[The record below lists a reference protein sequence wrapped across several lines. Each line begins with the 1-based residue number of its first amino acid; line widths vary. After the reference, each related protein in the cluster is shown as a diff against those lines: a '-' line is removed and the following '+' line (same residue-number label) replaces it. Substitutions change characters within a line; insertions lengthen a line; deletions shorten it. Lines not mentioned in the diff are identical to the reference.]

1 MAEVVAISL
10 QVDSGQS
17 VQSVKKLEDAIKDVQ
32 KTTNSSNV
40 EEKFNSLN
48 QAIDKGEGSV
58 EDLRKAIKSYQ
69 TIALSAGR
77 TSPIGQE
84 ALKRSADLKDKLT
97 DLDNEVNR
105 LAQDGKTLQG
115 AMQIGG
121 GVVAGY
127 QAFTGVTALLG
138 VENEELM
145 KTMVKLQASMSLLQ
159 SIEQLRLATEKESQ
173 AMLLIKN
180 VRTKVAIGLQ
190 TAYAFAVGT
199 GTKAMKLFRLA
210 LISTGLGALVV
221 LIGVIIAK
229 WDDWSDAI
237 FKNSKEAKLRNEIQE
252 EALKNSAEELNDL
265 DKLQKKIKENVNDRS
280 AQTKAIKEF
289 QKTHPDLLQGLDS
302 EGASYEDINKQIQ
315 ANITLVKLKAE
326 SDALASIRTEKYKEK
341 LEEQLDAQNG
351 SNAGFVSTSKSLF
364 TLRGAYSALTGN
376 VLELSKQSILKANE
390 SSKEVIKTK
399 EKEIDSLDK
408 IDAEIQKK
416 IEEAQSKIFKTKKKG
431 SDKSIANKKKEKE
444 QIEKEQAEELRL
456 IQEALEKEL
465 SLINELEEAVIQ
477 SMQDED
483 AKKIALLKLQQEREL
498 EAVREKYGA
507 ETELEAQLLRNQNQE
522 LNNVKEE
529 IRLANEEED
538 NIATNFFDEQKKEKR
553 VIEIEEI
560 KLSANDEIAILKE
573 KLKQGLISEQEYA
586 DGIAKI
592 EKQKEDVRNAGFKTA
607 ESIVGSLGSLMEGN
621 EKAQK
626 GVLAVQKAMTLAQIG
641 IDTAKAIS
649 SLTAMSAG
657 NPANAV
663 TGGVAGVIQ
672 YATGIATILSNV
684 AQAKKLLSGSGSG
697 SVSAGGGS
705 GVNPPSFNNQT
716 NTQTGNSGG
725 GGGNG
730 TATGYIPTTKVVLV
744 ESELEAMQGR
754 VKQVQQIATI

>member
-210 LISTGLGALVV
+210 LVSTGLGALVV
-221 LIGVIIAK
+221 LLGVIIAK
-229 WDDWSDAI
+229 WDDWKDSIMKIINVAFAPFI
-237 FKNSKEAKLRNEIQE
+237 KV
-252 EALKNSAEELNDL
+252 
-265 DKLQKKIKENVNDRS
+265 LQYLGVI
-280 AQTKAIKEF
+280 
-289 QKTHPDLLQGLDS
+289 
-302 EGASYEDINKQIQ
+302 
-315 ANITLVKLKAE
+315 E
-326 SDALASIRTEKYKEK
+326 SDLEKQRREDAENQVKR
-341 LEEQLDAQNG
+341 LEEQSGMLDEVMSKTTDRLNHDIQMAKARGENTRKLERELLEAESIGAEKRLMIAVKLATAKMLLDKDLTEEQKKEMMEKVIADEKAFSDSIKALQVFDAQTETINK
-351 SNAGFVSTSKSLF
+351 NAQAKKNKDARARSK
-364 TLRGAYSALTGN
+364 TA
-376 VLELSKQSILKANE
+376 K
-390 SSKEVIKTK
+390 
-399 EKEIDSLDK
+399 DK
-408 IDAEIQKK
+408 K
-416 IEEAQSKIFKTKKKG
+416 
-431 SDKSIANKKKEKE
+431 
-444 QIEKEQAEELRL
+444 EKEQAEELRL

-465 SLINELEEAVIQ
+465 SLINETEEAVIQ
-477 SMQDED
+477 SIQDED

-538 NIATNFFDEQKKEKR
+538 NIAKNFFDEQKKEKR
-553 VIEIEEI
+553 VIEIEEM

-592 EKQKEDVRNAGFKTA
+592 EKQKEDVRKAGFKTA

-663 TGGVAGVIQ
+663 TGGGAGIIQ
-672 YATGIATILSNV
+672 YATGIAQILSNV

-697 SVSAGGGS
+697 SISAGGGS

>member
-10 QVDSGQS
+10 EVDSGQS

-48 QAIDKGEGSV
+48 QAIDRGEGSV

-84 ALKRSADLKDKLT
+84 ALKRSAQLKDKLT
-97 DLDNEVNR
+97 DLDNEVKR
-105 LAQDGKTLQG
+105 LAQDGKNLQG
-115 AMQIGG
+115 AMQISS

-127 QAFTGVTALLG
+127 QAFIGVTALLG

-145 KTMVKLQASMSLLQ
+145 RTMVKLQATMSVIQ
-159 SIEQLRLATEKESQ
+159 AIEQIRSATEKESLS
-173 AMLLIKN
+173 MLLIKN
-180 VRTKVAIGLQ
+180 VRTKTL
-190 TAYAFAVGT
+190 TALNFLYAGSIKVINGAL
-199 GTKAMKLFRLA
+199 KSFRGA
-210 LISTGLGALVV
+210 LIATGLGALVV
-221 LIGVIIAK
+221 LIGTIIAK
-229 WDDWSDAI
+229 WDDWKDSIMKIISTAFAPFI
-237 FKNSKEAKLRNEIQE
+237 KV
-252 EALKNSAEELNDL
+252 
-265 DKLQKKIKENVNDRS
+265 LQYLGVI
-280 AQTKAIKEF
+280 
-289 QKTHPDLLQGLDS
+289 
-302 EGASYEDINKQIQ
+302 
-315 ANITLVKLKAE
+315 E
-326 SDALASIRTEKYKEK
+326 SDLEKQRREAAENQVKR
-341 LEEQLDAQNG
+341 LEEQNEMLDEVMSKTTDRLNHDIQMAKARGENTRKLERELLEAEAIGAKKRLMISIKLATAKMRLDKDLTEEQKKEMMEKVKADEKAFADSIKALQVFDAQTETIYNNG
-351 SNAGFVSTSKSLF
+351 QDKKNKDSRARSK
-364 TLRGAYSALTGN
+364 TA
-376 VLELSKQSILKANE
+376 K
-390 SSKEVIKTK
+390 
-399 EKEIDSLDK
+399 DK
-408 IDAEIQKK
+408 K
-416 IEEAQSKIFKTKKKG
+416 
-431 SDKSIANKKKEKE
+431 
-444 QIEKEQAEELRL
+444 EKEQAEELRL

-465 SLINELEEAVIQ
+465 SLINELEDAVIQ

-498 EAVREKYGA
+498 EAVREKYGD
-507 ETELEAQLLRNQNQE
+507 ETELEAQLLKNQNQA
-522 LNNVKEE
+522 LRKVKEE

-538 NIATNFFDEQKKEKR
+538 KIAQSFFDEQKK

-573 KLKQGLISEQEYA
+573 KLKQGLILEQEYA

-663 TGGVAGVIQ
+663 TGGVAGVLQ

-697 SVSAGGGS
+697 SISAGGGS
-705 GVNPPSFNNQT
+705 RVNAPSFNNQT
-716 NTQTGNSGG
+716 NTQTGNSG

>member
-10 QVDSGQS
+10 EVDAGQS

-105 LAQDGKTLQG
+105 LSQDGKNLQG

-159 SIEQLRLATEKESQ
+159 AIEQIRLATEKESQ
-173 AMLLIKN
+173 AMQTIRETK
-180 VRTKVAIGLQ
+180 TKVLTALNWLYTASIGA
-190 TAYAFAVGT
+190 TT
-199 GTKAMKLFRLA
+199 GAMKLLRLA
-210 LISTGLGALVV
+210 LIATGLGALVV

-229 WDDWSDAI
+229 WDDWKDSIMKIINVAFAPFI
-237 FKNSKEAKLRNEIQE
+237 KV
-252 EALKNSAEELNDL
+252 
-265 DKLQKKIKENVNDRS
+265 LQYLGVI
-280 AQTKAIKEF
+280 
-289 QKTHPDLLQGLDS
+289 
-302 EGASYEDINKQIQ
+302 
-315 ANITLVKLKAE
+315 E
-326 SDALASIRTEKYKEK
+326 SDLEKQRREDAENQVKR
-341 LEEQLDAQNG
+341 LEEQSTMLDEVMSKTTDRLNHEIQMAKARGENTRKLERELLEAEAIGAEKRLMIAIKLATAKMRLDKDLTEEQKKEMMEKVIADEKAFSDSIKALQVFDAQTETINK
-351 SNAGFVSTSKSLF
+351 NAQAKKNKDASARSK
-364 TLRGAYSALTGN
+364 TA
-376 VLELSKQSILKANE
+376 K
-390 SSKEVIKTK
+390 
-399 EKEIDSLDK
+399 DK
-408 IDAEIQKK
+408 K
-416 IEEAQSKIFKTKKKG
+416 
-431 SDKSIANKKKEKE
+431 
-444 QIEKEQAEELRL
+444 EKEQAEELRL

-507 ETELEAQLLRNQNQE
+507 DTELEAQLLRNQNE
-522 LNNVKEE
+522 ALRKVKEE

-538 NIATNFFDEQKKEKR
+538 KNATNFFDEQKKGKK

-663 TGGVAGVIQ
+663 TGGGAGIIQ
-672 YATGIATILSNV
+672 YATGIAQILSNV

-705 GVNPPSFNNQT
+705 RVTPPSFNNQT

>member
-10 QVDSGQS
+10 EVDSGQS

-48 QAIDKGEGSV
+48 QAIDRGEGSV

-84 ALKRSADLKDKLT
+84 ALKRSAQLKDKLT
-97 DLDNEVNR
+97 DLDNEVKR
-105 LAQDGKTLQG
+105 LAQDGKNLQG
-115 AMQIGG
+115 AMQIGT

-127 QAFTGVTALLG
+127 QAFTGVTAMLG
-138 VENEELM
+138 VENEDLM
-145 KTMVKLQASMSLLQ
+145 KTMVKLQASMSVLQ
-159 SIEQLRLATEKESQ
+159 AIEQLRLATEKESQ

-180 VRTKVAIGLQ
+180 VRTKTL
-190 TAYAFAVGT
+190 TALNFLYAGSIKVINGAL
-199 GTKAMKLFRLA
+199 KSFRGA
-210 LISTGLGALVV
+210 LIATGLGALVV
-221 LIGVIIAK
+221 LIGTIIAK
-229 WDDWSDAI
+229 WDDWKDSIMKIINVAFAPFI
-237 FKNSKEAKLRNEIQE
+237 KV
-252 EALKNSAEELNDL
+252 
-265 DKLQKKIKENVNDRS
+265 LQYLGVI
-280 AQTKAIKEF
+280 
-289 QKTHPDLLQGLDS
+289 
-302 EGASYEDINKQIQ
+302 
-315 ANITLVKLKAE
+315 E
-326 SDALASIRTEKYKEK
+326 SDLEKQRREDAENQVKR
-341 LEEQLDAQNG
+341 LEEQNAMLDEVMSKTTDRLNHDIQMAKARGENTRNLERELLEAESIGAQKRLAIAIKLATAKMRLDKDLTEEQKKEMMEKVKADEKAFSDSIKALQVFDAQTETINK
-351 SNAGFVSTSKSLF
+351 NAQDKKNKDARARSK
-364 TLRGAYSALTGN
+364 TA
-376 VLELSKQSILKANE
+376 K
-390 SSKEVIKTK
+390 
-399 EKEIDSLDK
+399 D
-408 IDAEIQKK
+408 
-416 IEEAQSKIFKTKKKG
+416 
-431 SDKSIANKKKEKE
+431 KKEKE
-444 QIEKEQAEELRL
+444 QDEELRL

-465 SLINELEEAVIQ
+465 SLINELEDAFIQ

-483 AKKIALLKLQQEREL
+483 AKKIALLQLQQEREL
-498 EAVREKYGA
+498 EAVRLKYGA
-507 ETELEAQLLRNQNQE
+507 ETELEAQLLINQNQA
-522 LNNVKEE
+522 LRKVKEE

-538 NIATNFFDEQKKEKR
+538 KIAQSFFDEQKK

-573 KLKQGLISEQEYA
+573 KLKHGLILEQEYA

-657 NPANAV
+657 NPANTV
-663 TGGVAGVIQ
+663 TGGGAGVLQ

-697 SVSAGGGS
+697 SISAGGGS
-705 GVNPPSFNNQT
+705 RVTAPSFNNQT
-716 NTQTGNSGG
+716 TTQTGNSGG

-730 TATGYIPTTKVVLV
+730 TATGYVPTTKVVLV

>member
-210 LISTGLGALVV
+210 LVSTGLGALVV
-221 LIGVIIAK
+221 LLGVIIAK
-229 WDDWSDAI
+229 WDDWKDSIMKIINVAFAPFI
-237 FKNSKEAKLRNEIQE
+237 KV
-252 EALKNSAEELNDL
+252 
-265 DKLQKKIKENVNDRS
+265 LQYLGVI
-280 AQTKAIKEF
+280 
-289 QKTHPDLLQGLDS
+289 
-302 EGASYEDINKQIQ
+302 
-315 ANITLVKLKAE
+315 E
-326 SDALASIRTEKYKEK
+326 SDLEKQRREDAENQVKR
-341 LEEQLDAQNG
+341 LEEQSGMLDEVMSKTTDRLNHDIQMAKARGENTRKLERELLEAESIGAEKRLMIAVKLATAKMLLDKDLTEEQKKEMMEKVIADEKAFSDSIKALQVFDAQTETINK
-351 SNAGFVSTSKSLF
+351 NAQAKKNKDARARSK
-364 TLRGAYSALTGN
+364 TA
-376 VLELSKQSILKANE
+376 K
-390 SSKEVIKTK
+390 
-399 EKEIDSLDK
+399 DK
-408 IDAEIQKK
+408 K
-416 IEEAQSKIFKTKKKG
+416 
-431 SDKSIANKKKEKE
+431 
-444 QIEKEQAEELRL
+444 EKEQAEELRL

-465 SLINELEEAVIQ
+465 SLINESEEAVIQ
-477 SMQDED
+477 SIQDED

-538 NIATNFFDEQKKEKR
+538 NIAKNFFDEQKKEKR
-553 VIEIEEI
+553 VIEIEEM

-592 EKQKEDVRNAGFKTA
+592 EKQKEDVRKAGFKTA

-657 NPANAV
+657 NPANTV
-663 TGGVAGVIQ
+663 TGGGAGIIQ
-672 YATGIATILSNV
+672 YATGIAQILSNV

>member
-10 QVDSGQS
+10 EVDAGQS

-77 TSPIGQE
+77 TSPIGKE
-84 ALKRSADLKDKLT
+84 ALNRSAQLKDKLT
-97 DLDNEVNR
+97 DLDNEVKR
-105 LAQDGKTLQG
+105 LAQDGKNLQG

-159 SIEQLRLATEKESQ
+159 SIEQIRLATEKESQ

-229 WDDWSDAI
+229 WDDWKDSIMKIINVAFAPFI
-237 FKNSKEAKLRNEIQE
+237 KV
-252 EALKNSAEELNDL
+252 
-265 DKLQKKIKENVNDRS
+265 LQYLGVI
-280 AQTKAIKEF
+280 
-289 QKTHPDLLQGLDS
+289 
-302 EGASYEDINKQIQ
+302 
-315 ANITLVKLKAE
+315 E
-326 SDALASIRTEKYKEK
+326 SDLEKQRREDAENQVKR
-341 LEEQLDAQNG
+341 LEEQSAMLEEVMSKTTGRLNHEIQMAKARGENTRKLERELLEAESIGAQKRLMIAIKLATAKMRLDKELTEEQKKEMMQKVIADEKAFSDSIKALQVFDAQTETINK
-351 SNAGFVSTSKSLF
+351 NAQAKKNKDARARSK
-364 TLRGAYSALTGN
+364 TA
-376 VLELSKQSILKANE
+376 K
-390 SSKEVIKTK
+390 
-399 EKEIDSLDK
+399 DK
-408 IDAEIQKK
+408 K
-416 IEEAQSKIFKTKKKG
+416 
-431 SDKSIANKKKEKE
+431 
-444 QIEKEQAEELRL
+444 EKEQAEELRL

-538 NIATNFFDEQKKEKR
+538 NIAKNFFDEQKKEKR

-672 YATGIATILSNV
+672 YATGIAQILSNV
-684 AQAKKLLSGSGSG
+684 AQAKKLLSGSGGG

-705 GVNPPSFNNQT
+705 RVTPPSFNNQT

>member
-10 QVDSGQS
+10 EVDGGNSYKQI
-17 VQSVKKLEDAIKDVQ
+17 KKLEKGISDLIDETNELNETNIQFKKELQDLTNTYNQLPKSQLAARSQVKKQMEELKFAIKD
-32 KTTNSSNV
+32 NN
-40 EEKFNSLN
+40 
-48 QAIDKGEGSV
+48 
-58 EDLRKAIKSYQ
+58 
-69 TIALSAGR
+69 IAL
-77 TSPIGQE
+77 QE
-84 ALKRSADLKDKLT
+84 FRIKKQQKQKMVNDLKDVQYEAKKTAQELGNIAEGVGHGYKAFLGVTTALGGSNDALIEAYVKLEGVT
-97 DLDNEVNR
+97 KGLEGFEKLRKMGLKDSAFLTSALSV
-105 LAQDGKTLQG
+105 KTKIL
-115 AMQIGG
+115 
-121 GVVAGY
+121 
-127 QAFTGVTALLG
+127 TGV
-138 VENEELM
+138 
-145 KTMVKLQASMSLLQ
+145 
-159 SIEQLRLATEKESQ
+159 
-173 AMLLIKN
+173 
-180 VRTKVAIGLQ
+180 Q
-190 TAYAFAVGT
+190 TAYNFVVGT

-221 LIGVIIAK
+221 LLGVIIAK
-229 WDDWSDAI
+229 WDDWKDSIMKIINVAFAPFI
-237 FKNSKEAKLRNEIQE
+237 KV
-252 EALKNSAEELNDL
+252 
-265 DKLQKKIKENVNDRS
+265 LQYLGVI
-280 AQTKAIKEF
+280 
-289 QKTHPDLLQGLDS
+289 
-302 EGASYEDINKQIQ
+302 
-315 ANITLVKLKAE
+315 E
-326 SDALASIRTEKYKEK
+326 SDLEKQRREDAENQVKR
-341 LEEQLDAQNG
+341 LEEQSGMLDEVMSKTTDRLNHDIQMAKARGENTRKLERELLEAESIGAEKRLMIAVKLATAKMLLDKDLTEEQKKEMMEKVIADEKAFSDSIKALQVFDAQTETINK
-351 SNAGFVSTSKSLF
+351 NAQAKKNKDARARSK
-364 TLRGAYSALTGN
+364 TA
-376 VLELSKQSILKANE
+376 K
-390 SSKEVIKTK
+390 
-399 EKEIDSLDK
+399 DK
-408 IDAEIQKK
+408 K
-416 IEEAQSKIFKTKKKG
+416 
-431 SDKSIANKKKEKE
+431 
-444 QIEKEQAEELRL
+444 EKEQAEELRL

-465 SLINELEEAVIQ
+465 SLINELEDAVIQ

-538 NIATNFFDEQKKEKR
+538 NIAKNFFDEQKKEKR

-657 NPANAV
+657 NPANTV
-663 TGGVAGVIQ
+663 TGGGAGIIQ
-672 YATGIATILSNV
+672 YATGIAQILSNV

-697 SVSAGGGS
+697 SISAGGGS

>member
-10 QVDSGQS
+10 QVDGGNSYKQI
-17 VQSVKKLEDAIKDVQ
+17 KKLEEGISDLIDETNELNDINIQFKKELQDLTNTYNQLPKSQLAARSQVKKQMDELKFAIKD
-32 KTTNSSNV
+32 NN
-40 EEKFNSLN
+40 
-48 QAIDKGEGSV
+48 
-58 EDLRKAIKSYQ
+58 
-69 TIALSAGR
+69 IAL
-77 TSPIGQE
+77 QE
-84 ALKRSADLKDKLT
+84 FRIKKQQKQKMVNDLKDVQYEAKKTAQELGNIAEGVGHGYKAFLGVTTALGGSNDALIEAYVKLEGVT
-97 DLDNEVNR
+97 KGLEGFEKLRKMGLKDSAFLTSALSV
-105 LAQDGKTLQG
+105 KTKIL
-115 AMQIGG
+115 
-121 GVVAGY
+121 
-127 QAFTGVTALLG
+127 TGV
-138 VENEELM
+138 
-145 KTMVKLQASMSLLQ
+145 
-159 SIEQLRLATEKESQ
+159 
-173 AMLLIKN
+173 
-180 VRTKVAIGLQ
+180 Q
-190 TAYAFAVGT
+190 TAYNFVVGT

-229 WDDWSDAI
+229 WDDWKDSIMKIINVAFAPFI
-237 FKNSKEAKLRNEIQE
+237 KV
-252 EALKNSAEELNDL
+252 
-265 DKLQKKIKENVNDRS
+265 LQYLGVI
-280 AQTKAIKEF
+280 
-289 QKTHPDLLQGLDS
+289 
-302 EGASYEDINKQIQ
+302 
-315 ANITLVKLKAE
+315 E
-326 SDALASIRTEKYKEK
+326 SDLEKQRREDAENQVKR
-341 LEEQLDAQNG
+341 LEEQSAMLEEVMSKTTDRLNHDIQMAKARGENTRKLERELLEAESIGAEKRLMIAVKLATAKMLLDKDLTEEQKKEMMEKVIADEKAFSDSIKALQVFDAQTETINK
-351 SNAGFVSTSKSLF
+351 NAQAKKNKDARARSK
-364 TLRGAYSALTGN
+364 TA
-376 VLELSKQSILKANE
+376 K
-390 SSKEVIKTK
+390 
-399 EKEIDSLDK
+399 DK
-408 IDAEIQKK
+408 K
-416 IEEAQSKIFKTKKKG
+416 
-431 SDKSIANKKKEKE
+431 
-444 QIEKEQAEELRL
+444 EKEQAEELRL

-465 SLINELEEAVIQ
+465 SLINETEEAVIQ
-477 SMQDED
+477 SIQDED

-538 NIATNFFDEQKKEKR
+538 NIAKNFFDEQKKEKR

-592 EKQKEDVRNAGFKTA
+592 EKQKEDVRKAGFKTA

-657 NPANAV
+657 NPANTV
-663 TGGVAGVIQ
+663 TGGGAGIIQ
-672 YATGIATILSNV
+672 YATGIAQILSNV

-697 SVSAGGGS
+697 SISAGGGS

>member
-10 QVDSGQS
+10 EVDSGQS

-221 LIGVIIAK
+221 LIGVIISK
-229 WDDWSDAI
+229 WDDWKDSIMKIINTAFAPFI
-237 FKNSKEAKLRNEIQE
+237 KV
-252 EALKNSAEELNDL
+252 
-265 DKLQKKIKENVNDRS
+265 LQYLGVI
-280 AQTKAIKEF
+280 
-289 QKTHPDLLQGLDS
+289 
-302 EGASYEDINKQIQ
+302 
-315 ANITLVKLKAE
+315 E
-326 SDALASIRTEKYKEK
+326 SDLEKQRREDAENQVKR
-341 LEEQLDAQNG
+341 LEEQSKTLDEVMSKTTDRLNHDIQMAKARGENTRKLERELLEAESIGAEKRLMIAIKLATAKMRLDKDLTEEQKKEMMEKVIADEKAFSDSIKALQVFDAQTETINK
-351 SNAGFVSTSKSLF
+351 NAQAKKNKEARARSK
-364 TLRGAYSALTGN
+364 TA
-376 VLELSKQSILKANE
+376 K
-390 SSKEVIKTK
+390 
-399 EKEIDSLDK
+399 DK
-408 IDAEIQKK
+408 K
-416 IEEAQSKIFKTKKKG
+416 
-431 SDKSIANKKKEKE
+431 
-444 QIEKEQAEELRL
+444 EKEQAEELRL

-477 SMQDED
+477 SIQDED

-529 IRLANEEED
+529 IRLANEEEH

-560 KLSANDEIAILKE
+560 KLSANDEIAILKA
-573 KLKQGLISEQEYA
+573 KLEQNLISEQEYA

-663 TGGVAGVIQ
+663 TGGGAGIIQ
-672 YATGIATILSNV
+672 YATGIAQILSNV

-705 GVNPPSFNNQT
+705 RVTPPSFNNQT

>member
-210 LISTGLGALVV
+210 LVSTGLGALVV

-229 WDDWSDAI
+229 WDDWKDSIMKIINVAFAPFI
-237 FKNSKEAKLRNEIQE
+237 KV
-252 EALKNSAEELNDL
+252 
-265 DKLQKKIKENVNDRS
+265 LQYLGVI
-280 AQTKAIKEF
+280 
-289 QKTHPDLLQGLDS
+289 
-302 EGASYEDINKQIQ
+302 
-315 ANITLVKLKAE
+315 E
-326 SDALASIRTEKYKEK
+326 SDLEKQRREDAENQVKR
-341 LEEQLDAQNG
+341 LEEQSGMLDEVMSKTTDRLNHDIQMAKARGENTRKLERELLEAESIGAEKRLMIAVKLATAKMLLDKDLTEEQKKEMMEKVIADEKAFSDSIKALQVFDAQTETINK
-351 SNAGFVSTSKSLF
+351 NAQAKKNKDARARSK
-364 TLRGAYSALTGN
+364 TA
-376 VLELSKQSILKANE
+376 K
-390 SSKEVIKTK
+390 
-399 EKEIDSLDK
+399 DK
-408 IDAEIQKK
+408 K
-416 IEEAQSKIFKTKKKG
+416 
-431 SDKSIANKKKEKE
+431 
-444 QIEKEQAEELRL
+444 EKEQAEELRL

-465 SLINELEEAVIQ
+465 SLINELEDAVIQ

-498 EAVREKYGA
+498 EAVRKKYGA
-507 ETELEAQLLRNQNQE
+507 ETELEAQLLRNQNE
-522 LNNVKEE
+522 ALRNVKEE

-538 NIATNFFDEQKKEKR
+538 NIAKNFFDEQKKEKR
-553 VIEIEEI
+553 VIEIEEM

-592 EKQKEDVRNAGFKTA
+592 EKQKEDVRKAGFKTA

-663 TGGVAGVIQ
+663 TGGGAGIIQ
-672 YATGIATILSNV
+672 YATGIAQILSNV

-697 SVSAGGGS
+697 SISAGGGS